1 MDSQNLT
8 IEEAQEMIRKLALCI
23 SGLFE
28 RQKNIEGLLIER
40 DEYITGLE
48 RRVAVLE
55 GAGS

>member
-1 MDSQNLT
+1 MDTEILT
-8 IEEAQEMIRKLALCI
+8 AAELQEIIRKLALCI

-40 DEYITGLE
+40 DEYISGLE

-55 GAGS
+55 GTGS